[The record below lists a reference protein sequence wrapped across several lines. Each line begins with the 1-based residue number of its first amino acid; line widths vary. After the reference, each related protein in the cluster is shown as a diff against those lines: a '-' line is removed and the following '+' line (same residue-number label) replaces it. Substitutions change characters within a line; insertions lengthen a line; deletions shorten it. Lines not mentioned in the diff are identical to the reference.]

1 MLSST
6 LVTRWLQAFASPGA
20 GAAPAPARRA
30 RTALRVARA
39 VAEYAWLPLAALG
52 AWQLASATGLF
63 PAVAMPSP
71 ARVGRAFYDLLRSG
85 ELVRHVAVSLAR
97 VLEGSAAAAALGVGL
112 GIAVGLS
119 RRLER
124 TTDLVLQVLR
134 PIPPIAWIPL
144 AILWFGIGELSKVY
158 IIFLGAFFPIVVNV
172 ISGVRQTEHRFVEVA
187 RILEV
192 SRWRF
197 IRHVV
202 VPGALPVIM
211 SSLRLGLGIA
221 WMCVVA
227 AELIAASSGVG
238 YLIMDARQLSQPDVV
253 LVGMITIGVVGKA
266 MDVALRRLEQ
276 RVVAWKVVYAGE

>member
-6 LVTRWLQAFASPGA
+6 IVTRWLQAFGSSRAEGNASKRAHFALAA
-20 GAAPAPARRA
+20 GRRA
-30 RTALRVARA
+30 LH
-39 VAEYAWLPLAALG
+39 YASLPIAALCL
-52 AWQLASATGLF
+52 WQLTSVLDLV

-71 ARVGRAFYDLLRSG
+71 AQVARAFL
-85 ELVRHVAVSLAR
+85 ELVRTGELLRHVAMSLAR
-97 VLEGSAAAAALGVGL
+97 VLEGTAAAAALGIGL
-112 GIAVGLS
+112 GIGVGLS

-124 TTDLVLQVLR
+124 ATDLMLELLR

-144 AILWFGIGELSKVY
+144 AILWFGIGELSKLF
-158 IIFLGAFFPIVVNV
+158 IIFLGAFFPIVMNV
-172 ISGVRQTEHRFVEVA
+172 ISGIRQTEHKFVEVA

-192 SRWRF
+192 PRARF
-197 IRHVV
+197 IRHVI

-238 YLIMDARQLSQPDVV
+238 YLIMDARQLSRPDVV
-253 LVGMITIGVVGKA
+253 LAGMITIGVVGKA
-266 MDVALRRLEQ
+266 MDVALKRLER
-276 RVVAWKVVYAGE
+276 RVVEWKVIYQGE